1 VRYELEKDPLLNKNI
16 NENMEEIA
24 EYIMFNLHA
33 EFFYGQQRS
42 PEEIEFQRRCDEME
56 KMDEKAF
63 EIDIDEKSKHTWK
76 LAIKEA
82 SKIAEAQTPRAK
94 LQ

>member
-1 VRYELEKDPLLNKNI
+1 
-16 NENMEEIA
+16 MEEIA

-42 PEEIEFQRRCDEME
+42 PEEIEFQRKCDEME

-63 EIDIDEKSKHTWK
+63 DIDIDEISKVLQGKTFRDLNQIMKK
-76 LAIKEA
+76 LK
-82 SKIAEAQTPRAK
+82 
-94 LQ
+94 